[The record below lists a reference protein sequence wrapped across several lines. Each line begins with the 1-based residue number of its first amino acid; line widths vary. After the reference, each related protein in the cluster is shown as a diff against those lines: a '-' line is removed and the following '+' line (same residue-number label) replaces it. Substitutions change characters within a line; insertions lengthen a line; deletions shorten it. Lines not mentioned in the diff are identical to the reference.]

1 MDDLTKVVVNCTK
14 REGKICRILKIVG
27 PEIVT
32 IKDILINFRSWL
44 GLDPAKLIKIPLT
57 FIRIAA
63 KLGDFFSIGPLNSTS
78 YNMLLQP
85 NIADKKDFINF
96 TSVVPRSFE
105 QGLATEPLTV
115 QSLWHARLFLLKLL
129 LKIILGLFWIMTG
142 VITGVFTSERGLK
155 IIIELGFSEQIAQV
169 MLYSS
174 CLADIILGTLMII
187 KPRIIGVCILQILLM
202 LAYTFF
208 LTLLKPDLW
217 LEPLGS
223 LTKNIPII
231 LLTLVLLAIEKDK

>member
-1 MDDLTKVVVNCTK
+1 MACKTFFVET
-14 REGKICRILKIVG
+14 
-27 PEIVT
+27 T
-32 IKDILINFRSWL
+32 I
-44 GLDPAKLIKIPLT
+44 
-57 FIRIAA
+57 
-63 KLGDFFSIGPLNSTS
+63 
-78 YNMLLQP
+78 
-85 NIADKKDFINF
+85 
-96 TSVVPRSFE
+96 
-105 QGLATEPLTV
+105 
-115 QSLWHARLFLLKLL
+115 
-129 LKIILGLFWIMTG
+129 KIILGLFWIMTG

>member
-1 MDDLTKVVVNCTK
+1 
-14 REGKICRILKIVG
+14 
-27 PEIVT
+27 
-32 IKDILINFRSWL
+32 
-44 GLDPAKLIKIPLT
+44 
-57 FIRIAA
+57 
-63 KLGDFFSIGPLNSTS
+63 
-78 YNMLLQP
+78 MLLQP
-85 NIADKKDFINF
+85 NIAYKKDFINF

-115 QSLWHARLFLLKLL
+115 QSLWHARLFLLKPL

-142 VITGVFTSERGLK
+142 VITGVFASERGLK
-155 IIIELGFSEQIAQV
+155 IITELGFSEQIAQV
-169 MLYSS
+169 TLYSS
-174 CLADIILGTLMII
+174 CLADVMLGTLMII
-187 KPRIIGVCILQILLM
+187 KPRIIGVCILQILL

-208 LTLLKPDLW
+208 LTFLKPDLW